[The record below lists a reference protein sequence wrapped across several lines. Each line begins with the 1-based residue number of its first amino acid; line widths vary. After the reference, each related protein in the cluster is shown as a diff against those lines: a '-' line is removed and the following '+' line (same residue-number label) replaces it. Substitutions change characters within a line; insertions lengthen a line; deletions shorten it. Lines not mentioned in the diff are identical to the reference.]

1 VPLVLFPQQGLYRD
15 EVCQTLDTLGRS
27 WRIGYSS
34 ASLAALA
41 AASAQG
47 LGLTLLPASCR
58 LPQHRVLGSEQGL
71 PVIDTF
77 ELALFCR
84 QPRDP
89 LQRELAASLVAFG
102 QLRWQ

>member
-1 VPLVLFPQQGLYRD
+1 MPLVLFPQLGLYRD
-15 EVCQTLDTLGRS
+15 EVCQTLDALGRS
-27 WRIGYSS
+27 WRISYSS
-34 ASLAALA
+34 ASLVALA
-41 AASAQG
+41 AASAEG

-71 PVIDTF
+71 PVIDSF

-84 QPRDP
+84 QPHEP
-89 LQRELAASLVAFG
+89 LQRELAEALVAFG